1 MKKDGK
7 YRFSLQFPAD
17 TQERIQVGE
26 LLERLGNRKST
37 IVVEAVTEYLAA
49 HPDLQN
55 TSGKVKVDFHSGWN
69 LKDMEQ
75 MIRTI
80 LEEKLATMGKEKR
93 APVLPPKQEPEGIEA
108 GIAQM
113 LDNLDL
119 FS

>member
-1 MKKDGK
+1 MKRDGK

-17 TQERIQVGE
+17 TQERIQAGE

-37 IVVEAVTEYLAA
+37 IIVEAVNAYLAA
-49 HPDLQN
+49 HPNLLERNQ
-55 TSGKVKVDFHSGWN
+55 KIEIAVHSGWSR
-69 LKDMEQ
+69 KDMEQ
-75 MIRTI
+75 LIRTI
-80 LEEKLATMGKEKR
+80 LDEKLAALGKEER
-93 APVLPPKQEPEGIEA
+93 TSAPLPKQEPEAIEA